1 VTRLSIDASQFPDN
15 AFGSRTVTW
24 WGTLGILLI
33 EGSVF
38 ALAIVT
44 YFYLRSR
51 VPTWPPNVPPPALL
65 YGTINTLILLV
76 SLWPNEMAK
85 RSSEHEDLAKTRLWL
100 VVSQVFTIAFLV
112 VRVFEFA
119 TLNCR
124 WYTNAYGSAVWSLL
138 GFHTAHLLTEA
149 VETAVILVLFFVGP
163 IQKKRFTDVEDNSFY
178 WYFVVGAW
186 IPVYLVIY
194 WAPRWLS

>member
-1 VTRLSIDASQFPDN
+1 VSRLTIDASQYPDN
-15 AFGSRTVTW
+15 AFGTRTLTW

-33 EGSVF
+33 EGTVF

-51 VPTWPPNVPPPALL
+51 VEMWPPNLPPPALL

-76 SLWPNEMAK
+76 SLWPNQMAK
-85 RSSEHEDLAKTRLWL
+85 WAAEEEDLAKTRLW
-100 VVSQVFTIAFLV
+100 VVVAQVFTIAFLV
-112 VRVFEFA
+112 VRVFEFGS
-119 TLNCR
+119 LNCR
-124 WYTNAYGSAVWSLL
+124 WYTNAYGSAVWALISL
-138 GFHTAHLLTEA
+138 HTAHLATEA
-149 VETAVILVLFFVGP
+149 VETAVILALFFVGP

-178 WYFVVGAW
+178 WYFVVASW
-186 IPVYLVIY
+186 IPIYLVIY